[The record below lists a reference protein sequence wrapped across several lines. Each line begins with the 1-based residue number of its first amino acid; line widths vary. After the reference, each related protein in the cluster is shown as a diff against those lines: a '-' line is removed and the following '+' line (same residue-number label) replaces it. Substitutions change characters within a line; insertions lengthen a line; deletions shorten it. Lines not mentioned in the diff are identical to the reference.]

1 MAFDETALVEKVRQM
16 LSERS
21 DVAEKRIVGGGQG
34 FMVRG
39 HLCCGVSARG
49 LTVRVGPEGKTEAV
63 GRPHVGPLVLGQ
75 REARAFV
82 VVEPEGLAN
91 DSQVRLWLD
100 QALRFVESL
109 G

>member
-1 MAFDETALVEKVRQM
+1 MAYDPSALVEQVRQT

-21 DVAEKRIVGGGQG
+21 DVVEKRIVGGGHG

-39 HLCCGVSARG
+39 HLCCGVSTRG

-75 REARAFV
+75 RETKAFV
-82 VVEPEGLAN
+82 VVGPEGLTN
-91 DSQVRLWLD
+91 DQDLKVWLD